1 MAISTV
7 RILHWLEGVRL
18 NNRSRCV
25 WVDTAPA
32 MSQLVYALDNYRR
45 DEPVMFVDIQGAT
58 LSRNGA
64 ISIMQIYDA
73 VDHVAYLIDV
83 ATRGQR
89 CFTTP
94 ARNGRTLKQ
103 VLENKNIIKVFF
115 DVRADSE
122 TLYTHHGIVLQGI
135 HDVQLMEVATRSY
148 CRGYV
153 RDLSFC
159 IGKDA
164 NFTTEDMI
172 NWIHLTGTRIGP
184 FSADTDGSSKVFHQR
199 HLLHGTRLYSPQKF
213 NFLMQLHAHYK
224 SKLTPEWEERMISA
238 SEDRV
243 RQSQSAGVDDQ
254 EINMGRAPDG
264 WHEIEACSG
273 ELANSYLGLAHR

>member
-1 MAISTV
+1 MAASTV
-7 RILHWLEGVRL
+7 RILEWLEGVRL
-18 NNRSRCV
+18 SNRLRCV

-32 MSQLVYALDNYRR
+32 MSELVHALDNYRR
-45 DEPVMFVDIQGAT
+45 DEPVIFVDVQGAT

-73 VDHVAYLIDV
+73 VDHDAYLIDV

-94 ARNGRTLKQ
+94 AKSGRTLKQ

-122 TLYTHHGIVLQGI
+122 ALYTHHGIVLQGI

-153 RDLSFC
+153 SDLPFC

-164 NFTTEDMI
+164 TFTTEDMI

-184 FSADTDGSSKVFHQR
+184 FSADTDGSLEVFHQR
-199 HLLHGTRLYSPQKF
+199 HLLHGTRLYSAQKF
-213 NFLMQLHAHYK
+213 NFLMQLYAHYK

-238 SEDRV
+238 SEDRLQ
-243 RQSQSAGVDDQ
+243 QSQSADFHDQ
-254 EINMGRAPDG
+254 EIDMTRAPVG
-264 WHEIEACSG
+264 WHEIENCPGALVTIHPPIVG
-273 ELANSYLGLAHR
+273 

>member
-1 MAISTV
+1 MSASTV
-7 RILHWLEGVRL
+7 RILEWLEGVRL
-18 NNRSRCV
+18 SNRSRCV

-32 MSQLVYALDNYRR
+32 MSELVYALDNYRR
-45 DEPVMFVDIQGAT
+45 DKPMMFVDVQGAT

-94 ARNGRTLKQ
+94 AKNGRTLKQ
-103 VLENKNIIKVFF
+103 VLENENIIKVFF

-122 TLYTHHGIVLQGI
+122 ALYTHHSIVLQGI

-153 RDLSFC
+153 SDLSFC
-159 IGKDA
+159 IGRDA
-164 NFTTEDMI
+164 TFTTEDMI

-184 FSADTDGSSKVFHQR
+184 FSADTDGSLEVFHQR
-199 HLLHGTRLYSPQKF
+199 HLLNGTRLYSSQKF
-213 NFLMQLHAHYK
+213 HFLVQLYAHYK

-238 SEDRV
+238 SADRV
-243 RQSQSAGVDDQ
+243 QQSQSADFHDQ
-254 EINMGRAPDG
+254 EIDMARAPAG
-264 WHEIEACSG
+264 WHEIENCPGALVTVHPPIVG
-273 ELANSYLGLAHR
+273 